1 MPWDHVM
8 VTLSRRYSSW
18 FLELPHA
25 DHTWIRSLETS
36 KQVQTN
42 IFVRVVFNRAN
53 QVWKMWNFYW
63 IPLCVISFCRGR
75 NVCCYLAS
83 ILLVETSLLYSYHRE
98 IIQVLTLT
106 EFSFL
111 TFEICSLVSRFDK
124 HVYNF
129 KNDSAEDSRSAIT
142 APPH

>member
-1 MPWDHVM
+1 MSWDHVM

-18 FLELPHA
+18 FLEQPHA
-25 DHTWIRSLETS
+25 DHTWIRSLGTS